1 MEGSIQIQILQILKE
16 KVGNGYTI
24 LELQEIYELLP
35 KNVMIQQSELKNIL
49 HQLQDCGYVSIKYLD
64 NETCCLNLLQMGR
77 VQATKMLEKESTEK
91 NSNINCTMDKQANAV
106 QTRQNK
112 INLKNLAFQFI
123 ASFSGGFLAGIIT
136 LIAVLTRR

>member
-49 HQLQDCGYVSIKYLD
+49 H
-64 NETCCLNLLQMGR
+64 
-77 VQATKMLEKESTEK
+77 
-91 NSNINCTMDKQANAV
+91 
-106 QTRQNK
+106 
-112 INLKNLAFQFI
+112 
-123 ASFSGGFLAGIIT
+123 
-136 LIAVLTRR
+136 